1 MRQLPLAL
9 ALHGQASFG
18 NFHPGRNQELLA
30 RLRALAQS
38 PQPAATAPLIL
49 IWGATGVGKTHLL
62 QAVARHTPL
71 RAAFVPLDAPGLT
84 PAVFEQ
90 LEGADLVC
98 IDALERIAG
107 EGRWELALF
116 NLYERNAGERAQGR
130 GAALVIGARANPR
143 ALTLAMPDLATR
155 LSQGLTYEL
164 HDLADADKR
173 AVLCKRARERG
184 LELPAAVAD
193 YLLARYARDMH
204 ALMDLLDRIDR
215 AALAHGR
222 RLTVPFIRSLD

>member
-9 ALHGQASFG
+9 ALHGRASLA

-30 RLRALAQS
+30 RLRAVAQS
-38 PQPAATAPLIL
+38 PRAAASAPLL
-49 IWGATGVGKTHLL
+49 FIWGAPGVGKTHLL
-62 QAVARHTPL
+62 QATAQQTAL
-71 RAAFVPLDAPGLT
+71 RVAFVPLGAPGLT
-84 PAVFEQ
+84 PAVLEQ

-107 EGRWELALF
+107 EAAWELALF

-130 GAALVIGARANPR
+130 GAALVLGARANPR
-143 ALTLAMPDLATR
+143 ALAFAMPDLATR

-173 AVLCKRARERG
+173 AVLCRRARERG
-184 LELPAAVAD
+184 LDLPAAVAD
-193 YLLARYARDMH
+193 YLLARHARDMH

-215 AALAHGR
+215 AALAHRR

>member
-9 ALHGQASFG
+9 ALHGQLGFS
-18 NFHPGRNQELLA
+18 NFHVGRNQEVFA
-30 RLRALAQS
+30 RLRAAANSEL
-38 PQPAATAPLIL
+38 PAALAPLIFM
-49 IWGATGVGKTHLL
+49 WGASGSGKTHLL
-62 QAVARHTPL
+62 QATARHTRL

-90 LEGADLVC
+90 LEHAQLVC

-107 EGRWELALF
+107 VRAWELALF
-116 NLYERNAGERAQGR
+116 NLYERNASERAQGR
-130 GAALVIGARANPR
+130 GAALVVAARANPR
-143 ALTLAMPDLATR
+143 ALGFTLPDLATR

-164 HDLADADKR
+164 HDLNDLDKR
-173 AVLCKRARERG
+173 AVLCRRARERG

-204 ALMDLLDRIDR
+204 ALMALLERIDR
-215 AALAHGR
+215 AALVHRR
-222 RLTVPFIRSLD
+222 RLTVPFIRSLG

>member
-1 MRQLPLAL
+1 MRQLPLVL
-9 ALHGQASFG
+9 ALHGQPGFN

-38 PQPAATAPLIL
+38 QRPAATAPLL
-49 IWGATGVGKTHLL
+49 FIWGGAGVGKTHLL
-62 QAVARHTPL
+62 QAAARQTAL

-107 EGRWELALF
+107 ARAWELALF
-116 NLYERNAGERAQGR
+116 NLYERIAGERAQGR
-130 GAALVIGARANPR
+130 GAALIVAARANPR
-143 ALTLAMPDLATR
+143 ALPFALPDLATR

-173 AVLCKRARERG
+173 AVLCRRARERG
-184 LELPAAVAD
+184 LDLPAAVAD

-215 AALAHGR
+215 AALAHRR